1 MAYWNEQLV
10 NSTVPLYHHLAKLWA
25 VSYISRFSACPVARY
40 RQPEQFVERYM
51 SKPFVAIV
59 MGSDSDLPVME
70 ASFAVLR
77 NFDIP
82 FEARI
87 TSAHRTP
94 EVTKDYVKSA
104 EQRGCVVFI
113 AAAGMAAHLAGA
125 VSAATVKPVIGV
137 PMNASLDGLD
147 ALLSTVQM
155 PAGIPV
161 ATVAIG
167 KAGAKNAAYLAAQI
181 LSTVDESLADK
192 LRAEREANAQEIAR
206 KDAAL
211 QQSLSSQAN
220 A

>member
-1 MAYWNEQLV
+1 
-10 NSTVPLYHHLAKLWA
+10 
-25 VSYISRFSACPVARY
+25 
-40 RQPEQFVERYM
+40 M

-70 ASFAVLR
+70 ACFDVLR
-77 NFDIP
+77 SFDIP

-94 EVTKDYVKSA
+94 EVTKEFVKDA
-104 EQRGCVVFI
+104 EQRGCGVFI

-125 VSAATVKPVIGV
+125 VSATTVKPVIGV

-161 ATVAIG
+161 ASVAIG

-181 LSTVDESLADK
+181 LGVTDGELGQK
-192 LRAEREANAQEIAR
+192 LRDERAANAEAIYA

-211 QQSLSSQAN
+211 QESLKG
-220 A
+220 

>member
-1 MAYWNEQLV
+1 
-10 NSTVPLYHHLAKLWA
+10 
-25 VSYISRFSACPVARY
+25 
-40 RQPEQFVERYM
+40 M

-70 ASFAVLR
+70 ASFDVLR
-77 NFDIP
+77 SFDIP

-94 EVTKDYVKSA
+94 EVTKAYVKDA
-104 EQRGCVVFI
+104 EERGCAVFI

-167 KAGAKNAAYLAAQI
+167 KAGAKNAGYLAAQI
-181 LSTVDESLADK
+181 ISTADAEMGDK
-192 LRAEREANAQEIAR
+192 LRAERATNGEAIAA

-211 QQSLSSQAN
+211 QESLKG
-220 A
+220 